1 MSSTPEQY
9 DAIVIGSG
17 EAGKYMSWTLG
28 AQGQRVITIED
39 KRIGGACPNVA
50 CLPSKDVVHSAKVA
64 SFFQRGAEFGI
75 VCGDWHVDM
84 AGVNARRQKLVDGN
98 LQVHLANFTKS
109 HAEIVMGFGRFIA
122 EKTVEV
128 AFNAGG
134 TRTLRSDRIFLD
146 TGSRATIEP
155 VPGLIESKPLTHIE
169 ALELTVLPEHLLV
182 LGGGFVGLEL
192 AQAMRR
198 FGARVT
204 VVERNPTFAHRED
217 PDVIEGLE
225 QLFHDEGIEIV
236 ANAALTQV
244 EGTSGQ
250 SVTLHLTLPNGE
262 TTIQGSHLLVATGR
276 TPNTQNMGLE
286 VVGIKTT
293 SAGHIQV
300 NDRLETTIQG
310 SHLLV
315 ATGRTPNTQNMG
327 LEVVGIKTA
336 PAGHIQ
342 VNDRLETTAPGV
354 WAMGD
359 CAGSP
364 YFTHI
369 SFDDFR
375 TVRDNLAGAN
385 RTTTGRQVPS
395 CTFIDPELAHVGLT
409 ENQAKQQGVA
419 YLLAKVPMLS
429 NLRAK
434 TLSETRGF
442 IKALISEDDRILGFT
457 AFGVGCGELLPVI
470 QLAMSAN
477 LPYTAI
483 RSLIITHPTIS
494 EGLVTLFTAVP
505 PLAPDSPARASH

>member
-1 MSSTPEQY
+1 MSTTPEQF

-28 AQGQRVITIED
+28 AQGQRVIAIED

-50 CLPSKDVVHSAKVA
+50 CLPSKNVVHSAKVA
-64 SFFQRGAEFGI
+64 QYFQRGAEFGMI
-75 VCGDWHVDM
+75 CRDWHVDM
-84 AGVNARRQKLVDGN
+84 AAVNARRQKLVDHN
-98 LQVHLANFTKS
+98 VQVHLANFAKS
-109 HAEIVMGFGRFIA
+109 HAEIVMGFARFIA
-122 EKTVEV
+122 QKTVEV
-128 AFNAGG
+128 ALNDGG
-134 TRTLRSDRIFLD
+134 TRTLRSDRIFID
-146 TGSRATIEP
+146 TGSRATVGSI
-155 VPGLIESKPLTHIE
+155 PGLIESKPLTHIE

-182 LGGGFVGLEL
+182 LGGGFIGLEL
-192 AQAMRR
+192 AQAIRR

-204 VVERNPTFAHRED
+204 VVERNPSIAHRED

-225 QLFHDEGIEIV
+225 QLLHDEGIETV
-236 ANAALTQV
+236 ANATLTRV
-244 EGTSGQ
+244 EGTSAK
-250 SVTLHLTLPNGE
+250 SVTLHLTLPNGQ

-286 VVGIKTT
+286 LVGIKTT
-293 SAGHIQV
+293 
-300 NDRLETTIQG
+300 
-310 SHLLV
+310 
-315 ATGRTPNTQNMG
+315 
-327 LEVVGIKTA
+327 

-364 YFTHI
+364 HFTHI

-385 RTTTGRQVPS
+385 RTTAGRQVPS
-395 CTFIDPELAHVGLT
+395 CTFVDPELAHVGLT
-409 ENQAKQQGVA
+409 ENRAKRQGVA
-419 YLLAKVPMLS
+419 YRLAKIPMQA
-429 NLRAK
+429 NLRAL

-442 IKALISEDDRILGFT
+442 IKVLISENDRILGFT
-457 AFGVGCGELLPVI
+457 AFGTSAGELLPVI
-470 QLAMSAN
+470 QLAMSAG

-494 EGLVTLFTAVP
+494 EGLINLLTAVP
-505 PLAPDSPARASH
+505 PLTPGAPAPADQKSMVTSR

>member
-1 MSSTPEQY
+1 MSTTPEQY
-9 DAIVIGSG
+9 DAIIIGSG
-17 EAGKYMSWTLG
+17 EAGKWMAWHLG
-28 AQGQRVITIED
+28 SQGQRVINIED

-50 CLPSKDVVHSAKVA
+50 CLPSKNVVHSAKVA
-64 SFFQRGAEFGI
+64 QYFQRGAEFGI
-75 VCGDWHVDM
+75 VQGDWRVDM

-98 LQVHLANFTKS
+98 LQVHLANYAKS
-109 HAEIVMGFGRFIA
+109 HSEIVMGFARFIA

-128 AFNAGG
+128 ALNAGG

-146 TGSRATIEP
+146 TGSRATIDP
-155 VPGLIESKPLTHIE
+155 IPGLAESAPLTHIE
-169 ALELTVLPEHLLV
+169 ALSLTVLPEHLLV

-204 VVERNPTFAHRED
+204 IIERNPSIAHRED
-217 PDVIEGLE
+217 SDVIEGLE

-236 ANAALTQV
+236 ANASLTRV
-244 EGTSGQ
+244 EGTSGK
-250 SVTLHLTLPNGE
+250 SVTLHLTLPSGE
-262 TTIQGSHLLVATGR
+262 TNVQGSHLLVATGR

-293 SAGHIQV
+293 
-300 NDRLETTIQG
+300 
-310 SHLLV
+310 
-315 ATGRTPNTQNMG
+315 
-327 LEVVGIKTA
+327 

-364 YFTHI
+364 HFTHI

-395 CTFIDPELAHVGLT
+395 CTFTDPELAHIGLT
-409 ENQAKQQGVA
+409 ENQAKKQRVA
-419 YLLAKVPMLS
+419 YRLAKIPMLA
-429 NLRAK
+429 NLRAL

-442 IKALISEDDRILGFT
+442 IKALISESKSEDDRILGFT
-457 AFGVGCGELLPVI
+457 AFGVEAGELLPVV

-483 RSLIITHPTIS
+483 RSLIVAHPTIS
-494 EGLVTLFTAVP
+494 EGLITLFTAVP
-505 PLAPDSPARASH
+505 PLTSNNPVLASH

>member
-1 MSSTPEQY
+1 MSTTPEQY

-17 EAGKYMSWTLG
+17 EAGKYMAWTLG
-28 AQGQRVITIED
+28 AQGQRVIAIED

-50 CLPSKDVVHSAKVA
+50 CLPSKNVVHSAKVA
-64 SFFQRGAEFGI
+64 SFFQRGAEFG
-75 VCGDWHVDM
+75 VVHGDWRVDM

-98 LQVHLANFTKS
+98 LQVHLANFAKN

-122 EKTVEV
+122 EKTIEV
-128 AFNAGG
+128 ALNAGG

-146 TGSRATIEP
+146 TGSRATIESI
-155 VPGLIESKPLTHIE
+155 PGLIESNPLTHIE

-204 VVERNPTFAHRED
+204 VVERNPSLVHHED
-217 PDVIEGLE
+217 PDIIEGIE
-225 QLFHDEGIEIV
+225 QLFHDDGIEV
-236 ANAALTQV
+236 VTNAALTRV
-244 EGTSGQ
+244 EGTSGKA
-250 SVTLHLTLPNGE
+250 VTLHLTLSAGV
-262 TTIQGSHLLVATGR
+262 TTVQGSHLLVATGR

-293 SAGHIQV
+293 
-300 NDRLETTIQG
+300 
-310 SHLLV
+310 
-315 ATGRTPNTQNMG
+315 
-327 LEVVGIKTA
+327 

-342 VNDRLETTAPGV
+342 VNDRLETTLPGV

-364 YFTHI
+364 HFTHI

-375 TVRDNLAGAN
+375 TVRDNLTGAN
-385 RTTTGRQVPS
+385 RTTAGRQVPS
-395 CTFIDPELAHVGLT
+395 CTFVDPELAHVGLT

-419 YLLAKVPMLS
+419 YRLAKIPMLA
-429 NLRAK
+429 NLRAL

-442 IKALISEDDRILGFT
+442 IKVLISENDRILGFT
-457 AFGVGCGELLPVI
+457 AFGTSGGELLPVI
-470 QLAMSAN
+470 QLAMSAD
-477 LPYTAI
+477 LPYTAV
-483 RSLIITHPTIS
+483 RSLIFTHPTVS
-494 EGLVTLFTAVP
+494 EGLINLLAAVP
-505 PLAPDSPARASH
+505 PLTPGTAPSASH

>member
-1 MSSTPEQY
+1 MSTTPEQF

-28 AQGQRVITIED
+28 AQGQRVIAIED

-50 CLPSKDVVHSAKVA
+50 CLPSKNVVHSAKV
-64 SFFQRGAEFGI
+64 SQYFQRGAEFGMI
-75 VCGDWHVDM
+75 CGDWHVDM
-84 AGVNARRQKLVDGN
+84 AGVNARRQKLVDHN
-98 LQVHLANFTKS
+98 VQVHLANFAKS
-109 HAEIVMGFGRFIA
+109 HAEIVMGSGRFIA

-128 AFNAGG
+128 ALNAGG
-134 TRTLRSDRIFLD
+134 TRTLRSNRIFID
-146 TGSRATIEP
+146 TGSRATIESI
-155 VPGLIESKPLTHIE
+155 PGLIESKPLTHIE

-182 LGGGFVGLEL
+182 LGGGFIGLEL

-204 VVERNPTFAHRED
+204 IIERNPSIAHRED

-236 ANAALTQV
+236 SNASPTRV
-244 EGTSGQ
+244 EGASGK
-250 SVTLHLTLPNGE
+250 SVTVHLTLPSFE

-286 VVGIKTT
+286 LVGIKTT
-293 SAGHIQV
+293 
-300 NDRLETTIQG
+300 
-310 SHLLV
+310 
-315 ATGRTPNTQNMG
+315 
-327 LEVVGIKTA
+327 

-364 YFTHI
+364 HFTHI

-375 TVRDNLAGAN
+375 TIRDNLAGAN
-385 RTTTGRQVPS
+385 RTTAGRQVPS
-395 CTFIDPELAHVGLT
+395 CVFTDPELAHVGLT
-409 ENQAKQQGVA
+409 ENEAKKQGVA
-419 YLLAKVPMLS
+419 YRLAKVPMLA
-429 NLRAK
+429 NLRAS

-442 IKALISEDDRILGFT
+442 IKTLISKEDHILGFT
-457 AFGVGCGELLPVI
+457 AFGVGGGELLPVV
-470 QLAMSAN
+470 QLAMTAN

-483 RSLIITHPTIS
+483 RSLIVTHPTIS

-505 PLAPDSPARASH
+505 PLTLANPTYAKS

>member
-1 MSSTPEQY
+1 MSTTAEQY

-28 AQGQRVITIED
+28 AQGQRVIAIED

-50 CLPSKDVVHSAKVA
+50 CLPSKNVIHSAKVA
-64 SFFQRGAEFGI
+64 QYFQRGAEFGI
-75 VCGDWHVDM
+75 VHGDWRVDM

-98 LQVHLANFTKS
+98 VQVHLANFAKS
-109 HAEIVMGFGRFIA
+109 HAEIVMGFGRFVA

-128 AFNAGG
+128 ALNAGG
-134 TRTLRSDRIFLD
+134 TRTLRSDRIFLN

-155 VPGLIESKPLTHIE
+155 IPGLAESNPLTHIE
-169 ALELTVLPEHLLV
+169 ALELTALPEHLLV
-182 LGGGFVGLEL
+182 LGGGFIGLEL

-198 FGARVT
+198 FGARVAII
-204 VVERNPTFAHRED
+204 ERNPSIAHRED
-217 PDVIEGLE
+217 PDVIEGLQ

-236 ANAALTQV
+236 DNATLTRV
-244 EGTSGQ
+244 EGTSGK
-250 SVTLHLTLPNGE
+250 SVTLHVTLPTGE

-293 SAGHIQV
+293 
-300 NDRLETTIQG
+300 
-310 SHLLV
+310 
-315 ATGRTPNTQNMG
+315 
-327 LEVVGIKTA
+327 
-336 PAGHIQ
+336 PAGHIH

-364 YFTHI
+364 HFTHI

-385 RTTTGRQVPS
+385 RTTAGRQIPS
-395 CTFIDPELAHVGLT
+395 CVFIDPELAHVGLT
-409 ENQAKQQGVA
+409 ENEAKQQGVA
-419 YLLAKVPMLS
+419 YRLAKIPMQA
-429 NLRAK
+429 NLRAL

-442 IKALISEDDRILGFT
+442 VKVLISENDRILGFT
-457 AFGVGCGELLPVI
+457 AFGTSGGELLPVI
-470 QLAMSAN
+470 QLAMSAD

-483 RSLIITHPTIS
+483 RSLIFTHPTVS
-494 EGLVTLFTAVP
+494 EGVINLLTAVP
-505 PLAPDSPARASH
+505 PLTPGSPTPASH

>member
-1 MSSTPEQY
+1 MSTPEQY

-17 EAGKYMSWTLG
+17 EAGKYMSWHLG
-28 AQGQRVITIED
+28 SLGQHVINIED

-50 CLPSKDVVHSAKVA
+50 CLPSKNVIHSAKVA
-64 SFFQRGAEFGI
+64 SYFRRGAEFGM
-75 VCGDWHVDM
+75 VQGDWRVDM
-84 AGVNARRQKLVDGN
+84 AGVNARRRQMVDSDRK
-98 LQVHLANFTKS
+98 VHLANYAKS

-128 AFNAGG
+128 ALNAGG

-155 VPGLIESKPLTHIE
+155 VPGLLESSPLTHVE
-169 ALELTVLPEHLLV
+169 ALELIVLPEHLLIV
-182 LGGGFVGLEL
+182 GGGFVGLEF

-204 VVERNPTFAHRED
+204 VIERNPSIAHRED
-217 PDVIEGLE
+217 PDVIEGLQ

-236 ANAALTQV
+236 ANANLTLV
-244 EGTSGQ
+244 EGTSGKA
-250 SVTLHLTLPNGE
+250 VTLHLALPSGE
-262 TTIQGSHLLVATGR
+262 TTLQGSHLLVATGR

-286 VVGIKTT
+286 PVGIKT
-293 SAGHIQV
+293 S
-300 NDRLETTIQG
+300 
-310 SHLLV
+310 
-315 ATGRTPNTQNMG
+315 
-327 LEVVGIKTA
+327 

-364 YFTHI
+364 HFTHI

-375 TVRDNLAGAN
+375 TVRDNLAGAH
-385 RTTTGRQVPS
+385 RTTAGRQVPS
-395 CTFIDPELAHVGLT
+395 CTFIDPELAQVGLT
-409 ENQAKQQGVA
+409 ENQAKKQGVP
-419 YLLAKVPMLS
+419 YRLAKIPMLA
-429 NLRAK
+429 NLRAH

-442 IKALISEDDRILGFT
+442 LKALISESKDDHILGFT
-457 AFGVGCGELLPVI
+457 AFGVGAGELLPAV

-483 RSLIITHPTIS
+483 RSLIVTHPTIS
-494 EGLVTLFTAVP
+494 EGLVSLLSAVP
-505 PLAPDSPARASH
+505 PLTPDGPTPPGH